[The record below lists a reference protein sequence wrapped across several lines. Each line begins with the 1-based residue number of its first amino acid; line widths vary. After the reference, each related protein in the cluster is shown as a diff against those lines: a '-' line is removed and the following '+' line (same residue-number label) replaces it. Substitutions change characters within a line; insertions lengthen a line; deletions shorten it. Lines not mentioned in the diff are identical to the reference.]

1 MKPLNHVRIAAL
13 LLVAAGVLSAC
24 GGGGDDTPPP
34 TTVTPPPVVTTPV
47 SEVPASA
54 TSSVAGLFAYVS
66 NLIASMTSDTASP
79 VVLGNA
85 VLPTSDT
92 TEAN

>member
-1 MKPLNHVRIAAL
+1 MTTSSQMRIAL
-13 LLVAAGVLSAC
+13 VLVAASAVLSAC

-34 TTVTPPPVVTTPV
+34 TTVTPPVVTAPA

-54 TSSVAGLFAYVS
+54 QASVSGLIAYVS
-66 NLIASMTSDTASP
+66 NLIASMTSDTATP

-92 TEAN
+92 TDAN